1 MSEFATL
8 QEIVLAAKRKMPPA
22 LWDFVAGG
30 SESETTL
37 RRNRHAL
44 DSLAFCP
51 RVLRDVARID
61 TATTLLGHGLALP
74 LVMAPVG
81 SVALVEPGGALTVAR
96 AAARCGVLTM
106 VSAHAEPGLE
116 AVAAGAGGPLV
127 LTLYVR
133 GDLARVDDQVDR
145 AKAAGCRAIA
155 LVTDAPYYARRE
167 RDLMNRF
174 VSPSS
179 RSVPYARLQHLMRQ
193 GRALPEGP
201 ETVNTGMD
209 GARLTWETVDRIK
222 ARAGLP
228 LVLKGIVTAKDA
240 TLAVEHGV
248 DALYV
253 SNHGGRQLDHG
264 RATMD
269 VLPEILAAV
278 AGRAEVIVDGG
289 FLRGSDILKAVATGA
304 RAVGLGK
311 LQCWALAAAGEEGL
325 VRALEI
331 LEEELIVDM
340 GLLGVTA
347 LDQLDPDYLCPVQPL
362 GPAHP
367 LSSFPAVL
375 AHGGSGAS

>member
-1 MSEFATL
+1 M
-8 QEIVLAAKRKMPPA
+8 
-22 LWDFVAGG
+22 
-30 SESETTL
+30 
-37 RRNRHAL
+37 
-44 DSLAFCP
+44 
-51 RVLRDVARID
+51 
-61 TATTLLGHGLALP
+61 
-74 LVMAPVG
+74 VG
-81 SVALVEPGGALTVAR
+81 
-96 AAARCGVLTM
+96 
-106 VSAHAEPGLE
+106 AHAEPGLE

-133 GDLARVDDQVDR
+133 GDHAWLDDHVDR
-145 AKAAGCRAIA
+145 AKAAGYGAIA

-179 RSVPYARLQHLMRQ
+179 RSVPYARLQHLMRR
-193 GRALPEGP
+193 GLALPEGP
-201 ETVNTGMD
+201 EAVNAGMD
-209 GARLTWETVDRIK
+209 AARLTWKTVDRIK

-240 TLAVEHGV
+240 TLALEHGADV
-248 DALYV
+248 LYV

-269 VLPEILAAV
+269 VLPEVLAAV

-289 FLRGSDILKAVATGA
+289 FLRGSDILKAIAAGA

-311 LQCWALAAAGEEGL
+311 LQCWALAAAGEDGL
-325 VRALEI
+325 VRALEL

-367 LSSFPAVL
+367 LSPFPAVL
-375 AHGGSGAS
+375 AECRPGAP

>member
-1 MSEFATL
+1 MPEFATL
-8 QEIVLAAKRKMPPA
+8 QEIVLAARRKMPPA

-44 DSLAFCP
+44 DSLAFRP

-61 TATTLLGHGLALP
+61 TRVTLLGHDLALP

-81 SVALVEPGGALTVAR
+81 SIALVEPAGALAAAR
-96 AAARCGVLTM
+96 AAARCGVLAM
-106 VSAHAEPGLE
+106 VSAQAEPGLE

-127 LTLYVR
+127 CTLYVR
-133 GDLARVDDQVDR
+133 GDQAWIDDHVDR
-145 AKAAGCRAIA
+145 ARAAGYRAIA
-155 LVTDAPYYARRE
+155 LVTDAPYYGRRE

-193 GRALPEGP
+193 GLALPEGP
-201 ETVNTGMD
+201 EAVNAGMD
-209 GARLTWETVDRIK
+209 GARLTWKTVDRIK
-222 ARAGLP
+222 ARARLP

-240 TLAVEHGV
+240 TLAVEHGADV
-248 DALYV
+248 LYV

-269 VLPEILAAV
+269 ALPEVVAAV

-289 FLRGSDILKAVATGA
+289 FLRGSDVLKAIAAGA

-311 LQCWALAAAGEEGL
+311 LQCWALAAAGEDGL
-325 VRALEI
+325 VRALQL

-347 LDQLDPDYLCPVQPL
+347 LDQLDPDSLCPVVPL

-367 LSSFPAVL
+367 LSPFPALL
-375 AHGGSGAS
+375 AEGGV

>member
-44 DSLAFCP
+44 DSLAFRP

-61 TATTLLGHGLALP
+61 TSTTLLGYGLALP

-81 SVALVEPGGALTVAR
+81 SIALVEPGGALTVAR

-133 GDLARVDDQVDR
+133 GDHAWLDDHVDR
-145 AKAAGCRAIA
+145 AKAAGYGAIA

-179 RSVPYARLQHLMRQ
+179 RSVPYARLQHLMRR
-193 GRALPEGP
+193 GLALPEGP
-201 ETVNTGMD
+201 EAVNAGMD
-209 GARLTWETVDRIK
+209 AARLTWKTVDRIK

-240 TLAVEHGV
+240 TLALEHGADV
-248 DALYV
+248 LYV

-269 VLPEILAAV
+269 VLPEVLAAV

-289 FLRGSDILKAVATGA
+289 FLRGSDILKAIAVGA

-311 LQCWALAAAGEEGL
+311 LQCWALAAAGEDGL
-325 VRALEI
+325 VRALEL

-367 LSSFPAVL
+367 LSPFPAVL
-375 AHGGSGAS
+375 AACRPGAP